1 MTSQRHSTIKHVQ
14 TLLFLRLPFG
24 CPSRTCCISYL
35 WLPNGVTANL
45 AASDTFTN
53 SVSGFVGLG
62 TAWLGPLARLPSA
75 GRQGSSE
82 DQPGKGLLPSSGGSG
97 SVRVLADRF
106 SFLLAV
112 GRGRFSHLNTVTLG
126 LGQLTQ
132 HGS

>member
-1 MTSQRHSTIKHVQ
+1 MTSQRHTTIKHVQ

-35 WLPNGVTANL
+35 WLPNGITANL

-62 TAWLGPLARLPSA
+62 TAWLGSL
-75 GRQGSSE
+75 QGC
-82 DQPGKGLLPSSGGSG
+82 K
-97 SVRVLADRF
+97 VLADRAHLRINREG
-106 SFLLAV
+106 SAPQLRRLWQRPGPCRSLQFLV
-112 GRGRFSHLNTVTLG
+112 GCWQRQISHLNTVTLG